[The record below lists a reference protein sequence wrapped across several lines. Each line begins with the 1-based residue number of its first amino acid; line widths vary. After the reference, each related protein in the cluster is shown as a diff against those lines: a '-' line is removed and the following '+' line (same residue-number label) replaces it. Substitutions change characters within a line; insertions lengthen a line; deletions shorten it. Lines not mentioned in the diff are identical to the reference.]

1 MTDDLGFL
9 DELQGENID
18 KDNIV
23 DIHVD
28 QILWMIGKLEGEIA
42 EIQQTSRV

>member
-1 MTDDLGFL
+1 MSDDLDFL
-9 DELQGENID
+9 DELQGESID

-28 QILWMIGKLEGEIA
+28 QILWMIGKLPIYKN
-42 EIQQTSRV
+42 R